1 MENKINNPI
10 YYPLLASEEING
22 GAMPEAE
29 FRAVWDA
36 FDRLPDDK
44 KNILTSDAMP
54 QKIRLAQQTF
64 GLDDGVTEG
73 VSVLVRW
80 LFFGQMDQ
88 GGFQRGLQSVLSGF
102 NPGQIEQIQKFV
114 QTEILTVKPQVK
126 VAPRDDAAAPVT
138 DSLPLL
144 QAITKYE
151 KLSQQIITNERIRV
165 KSQQEPVR
173 PSLVNWIKCYRDELG
188 VGFHDSVQ
196 RGDFLFRS
204 ENCKRLTPPERER
217 VNLILKSIEESY
229 PLPIDTA
236 KAEIIFPEY
245 ASLRPQAAPE
255 RTVSQPA
262 SAAPQSVPAPRP
274 MPAPQASAP
283 IEAAPRIPSAAAAP
297 ASESPLR
304 GTFLGGGSS
313 IIRNMS
319 QEIAPQEG
327 NDAISFSSNH
337 VFPAEKAAVTP
348 AAPAAR
354 PVPKAPAQQPN
365 PFRIRPV
372 SRNDEA

>member
-22 GAMPEAE
+22 GVMPEEE
-29 FRAVWDA
+29 FRSVWSA
-36 FDRLPDDK
+36 FDKLPDDR

-54 QKIRLAQQTF
+54 QKIKLAQQTF

-80 LFFGQMDQ
+80 LFFGQVDQ

-114 QTEILTVKPQVK
+114 QTGILTVKPQMKAVSH
-126 VAPRDDAAAPVT
+126 DDISAALVT
-138 DSLPLL
+138 ESLPLL

-151 KLSQQIITNERIRV
+151 KLSQQAITTEKI
-165 KSQQEPVR
+165 KLKASSELVR

-196 RGDFLFRS
+196 RGTFLFRS

-229 PLPIDTA
+229 PLPIDTV
-236 KAEIIFPEY
+236 KSEVFFPEY
-245 ASLRPQAAPE
+245 AALRPQAETSAVQSRASSE
-255 RTVSQPA
+255 EKKDKNPA
-262 SAAPQSVPAPRP
+262 L
-274 MPAPQASAP
+274 
-283 IEAAPRIPSAAAAP
+283 
-297 ASESPLR
+297 SESY
-304 GTFLGGGSS
+304 LGGRLS
-313 IIRNMS
+313 IFKPVR
-319 QEIAPQEG
+319 QEIAASGDEK
-327 NDAISFSSNH
+327 AISFSSNH
-337 VFPAEKAAVTP
+337 VFPAEKESIAVPEPPQAPLKPKQPTP
-348 AAPAAR
+348 APR
-354 PVPKAPAQQPN
+354 PLN
-365 PFRIRPV
+365 PFRINPV
-372 SRNDEA
+372 SQVDKKIDRYSQ